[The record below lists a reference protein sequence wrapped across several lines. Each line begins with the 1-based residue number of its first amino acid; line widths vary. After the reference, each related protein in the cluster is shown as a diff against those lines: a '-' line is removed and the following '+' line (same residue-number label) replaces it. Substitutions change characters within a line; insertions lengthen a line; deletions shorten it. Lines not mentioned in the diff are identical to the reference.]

1 MVFDSRRL
9 NHALM
14 AVMLAFMNP
23 LTYRGYQYD
32 IETGLYYL
40 QSRYYNPT
48 YGRFINGDDSDIL
61 KETLGILPG
70 ANLFAYC
77 ANDPVNDVDQT
88 GEISGA
94 LISSLLLLSPE
105 IIVLLACGLYVI
117 AIAFIYLIDSNF
129 RNAFNECVVSIYGNA
144 NNSFGILISIA
155 ISLFSLIEVGTK
167 SLINDIRK
175 RVKNNKKDHSYEKH
189 HIVPRKITFD
199 KTFDPVIVNYY
210 LINTGIDIDDPLN
223 TIMLKVRFHRALNTN
238 VYYSYV
244 YRLTQ
249 AGYGAGKSFLGEYG
263 GRIGV
268 QITLMYMQILLGFL
282 NTISPQ

>member
-1 MVFDSRRL
+1 M
-9 NHALM
+9 
-14 AVMLAFMNP
+14 
-23 LTYRGYQYD
+23 
-32 IETGLYYL
+32 
-40 QSRYYNPT
+40 
-48 YGRFINGDDSDIL
+48 
-61 KETLGILPG
+61 
-70 ANLFAYC
+70 
-77 ANDPVNDVDQT
+77 NDVDQT